1 MQKWDF
7 LRNGGSKVFYA
18 LGNSNLE
25 KKILISLSSVMF
37 AKLGK
42 IDQMREISLKATKKL
57 IEKCYIAK
65 QSFQTIINKLVRN

>member
-1 MQKWDF
+1 
-7 LRNGGSKVFYA
+7 
-18 LGNSNLE
+18 
-25 KKILISLSSVMF
+25 MF